1 MANIQASINQAIS
14 LTALLAT
21 QNPAI
26 QAKGAKKAELKDID
40 KKIKNLKE
48 EAFTIAKSDMPE
60 DSHAYAPIIKQ
71 AMEFS
76 DQGEQEKAIEILK
89 GLPPEHREK
98 YGEMLNAMSEK
109 GQLAAGLKERR
120 FELDPSEE
128 TYKSFKDTAEGISKT
143 NKFTEAFRQADESIL
158 NKQKA
163 LEETRRRILEGTPSE
178 YLMRGGK

>member
-1 MANIQASINQAIS
+1 
-14 LTALLAT
+14 
-21 QNPAI
+21 
-26 QAKGAKKAELKDID
+26 
-40 KKIKNLKE
+40 
-48 EAFTIAKSDMPE
+48 
-60 DSHAYAPIIKQ
+60 
-71 AMEFS
+71 
-76 DQGEQEKAIEILK
+76 
-89 GLPPEHREK
+89 
-98 YGEMLNAMSEK
+98 MSEK

>member
-26 QAKGAKKAELKDID
+26 QAKGAKRAELSDID
-40 KKIKNLKE
+40 KKLENLRD
-48 EAFTIAKSDMPE
+48 EALTIAKSDMPE
-60 DSHAYAPIIKQ
+60 DVDVPVVRT
-71 AMEFS
+71 AMELS
-76 DQGEQEKAIEILK
+76 DIGETDKAVEVLK
-89 GLPPEHREK
+89 SLTPEQRKE
-98 YGEMLNAMSEK
+98 YGDMLTAMSEK
-109 GQLAAGLKERR
+109 GQLAAGLKARR

-128 TYKSFKDTAEGISKT
+128 TYKSFKDTAEGVGKT
-143 NKFTEAFRQADESIL
+143 TKFAEAFSKADESIL
-158 NKQKA
+158 NKQRA